1 MSGLL
6 NPPLLAKSLAR
17 ACFSFNEK
25 AWSRIPAGIQS
36 RRLVRAYGKWLHAI
50 IRSRQS
56 RRFYF
61 GTHFLRNRPQLE
73 LMLRLLDRE
82 SKAASLSALVLACSI
97 GAEVYSIAWTI
108 RSRRPDRRIV
118 INAIDISEDA
128 VAFAR
133 DGVYPLGGSSFTD
146 EDIFGRLTEQE
157 MRELFHVDGKAM
169 RVQDWIRK
177 DIRWHAGDAADPG
190 LAALLGPQDM
200 VFANNFLCHMSPP
213 EAEKCLRNIV
223 SLVKPGG
230 YLFVSGVDLPVRK
243 RVAKDLNLEPVTKLI
258 EEIHEGDPS
267 LRKDWPFKYWG
278 LEPLDKHKRD
288 WTRRY
293 ASVFRVADCGPYL
306 RN

>member
-6 NPPLLAKSLAR
+6 NPPLLTKSLAR
-17 ACFSFNEK
+17 AYLSFNEK
-25 AWSRIPAGIQS
+25 AWSRIPPGIQS
-36 RRLVRAYGKWLHAI
+36 LRLVRAYGKWLHAL

-56 RRFYF
+56 RHFYF
-61 GTHFLRNRPQLE
+61 GTFFLRNRPQLE

-82 SKAASLSALVLACSI
+82 SKASSLSALVLACSI
-97 GAEVYSIAWTI
+97 GAEVYSIAWTL
-108 RSRRPDRRIV
+108 RSRRPGRQVV

-133 DGVYPLGGSSFTD
+133 DGVYPLGGSSFTN
-146 EDIFGRLTEQE
+146 EEIFARLTEQE
-157 MRELFHVDGKAM
+157 MRELFHVDGEAM

-177 DIRWHAGDAADPG
+177 DIRWHAGDAADPD
-190 LAALLGPQDM
+190 LAALFGPQDM
-200 VFANNFLCHMSPP
+200 VFANNFLCHMSAS

-230 YLFVSGVDLPVRK
+230 YLFVSGVDLQVRK
-243 RVAKDLNLEPVTKLI
+243 RVAKDLNLEPVTKSI

-267 LRKDWPFKYWG
+267 LRKDWPFRYWG
-278 LEPLDKHKRD
+278 LEPLDKRKRD
-288 WTRRY
+288 WTKRY
-293 ASVFRVADCGPYL
+293 SSVFCVADCSPDP